1 MGQLEVYNINEI
13 YLNGIVINL
22 YINYLAEDIESNTFE
37 SFKAY
42 IYSSNMALKNYVL
55 KSLTIVTPE
64 NGIYTSWLFLP
75 IFHYNKL
82 KVTKLIDDFKAWQ
95 DLSKIE
101 TRVDENILKMQQ
113 KYDMFR

>member
-55 KSLTIVTPE
+55 KSILTVTPE
-64 NGIYTSWLFLP
+64 NGIYKS
-75 IFHYNKL
+75 
-82 KVTKLIDDFKAWQ
+82 
-95 DLSKIE
+95 
-101 TRVDENILKMQQ
+101 
-113 KYDMFR
+113 